1 MSSTDHETAPGVVD
15 PRWEEELLAG
25 QQAEGESGGLDADL
39 AMIHLLRHA
48 REPDPLSE
56 AAFESI
62 WSEVRAEVVP
72 APWWKRRWWTWAVP
86 ALAGAAVLAIVIV
99 PPGDGGAV
107 AQRETA
113 PQADGEGSIAGNE
126 EAGAGEGSEG
136 PVRIASRSAQAE
148 LIEQQFA
155 ALAADGRAEVAG
167 SVDQGRGRVRSAL
180 VDGAKEANR

>member
-1 MSSTDHETAPGVVD
+1 MSSIDHETTGVVD

-25 QQAEGESGGLDADL
+25 QQADGESGGLDADL

-48 REPDPLSE
+48 REPEGLSD

-62 WSEVRAEVVP
+62 WSEVRAEVAP

-86 ALAGAAVLAIVIV
+86 ALAGAAVLAVVII
-99 PPGDGGAV
+99 PPGDNGAV
-107 AQRETA
+107 AERDATPQQQTEGKAPNRE
-113 PQADGEGSIAGNE
+113 Q
-126 EAGAGEGSEG
+126 AGEQGEG
-136 PVRIASRSAQAE
+136 PVQIASRSAQAE